1 LDLRHG
7 DLLFGFVRYGGDMN
21 RLDLII
27 ENIEYAK
34 ILREGAHQDEL
45 LEEALQAAREL
56 QALEPVAWAAK
67 SIYGGLEGV
76 SFDKQLRFDTPL
88 YSLEVTK

>member
-1 LDLRHG
+1 
-7 DLLFGFVRYGGDMN
+7 MN